1 MDQKQFIR
9 NYKALTKGTIDFF
22 LGAGASISSG
32 IPTGG
37 DLVWYFKRE
46 IYCTENGISQDRFK
60 DLKSE
65 SNRLILQNYFDL
77 QADTP
82 ERGNPKEYSFY
93 FEKCYDSWFARK
105 SFIDSLVERRNPA
118 IGYLCLANLI
128 INSRISN
135 LWTTNFDQL
144 LETSISHLD
153 PSFPFNLCSSANAKS
168 FDNLNTQYHCIYKLH
183 GDYRYDKLQNT
194 NEELKELEEAIHSK
208 FYTKLCQKGL
218 LVIGY
223 SGSDESIMS
232 FFEKHVSDETFL
244 EKGLYWT
251 TLKGC
256 QVSKRVAEL
265 INNLNKNGKP
275 SSIIEIDNF
284 DEFLLNI
291 YNAIGESQEI
301 IDKNISSLHNNTK
314 LQFGI
319 TPKKEF
325 IKLNGF
331 KSKAY
336 PQCNVFDTDIKNWKS
351 LRECKSFFPVA
362 LFKGKVY
369 SFATED
375 QIKAVFKKHVISDII
390 TVDVPEY
397 ILLRNESIYTGM
409 LYELIGNALRNKGLK
424 QYRKTKFYDKNTAA
438 EENGVLVYEAI
449 EIGLYYLDSAFY
461 LNLIPTFHFT
471 KKNGD
476 PLEKLDYQKRVNYK
490 ANIYNKPYDEML
502 KKWQVKLISNG
513 KMLFT
518 YNDYSIEFSIP
529 ASSCGGINQNP
540 NWVKFDA
547 YHLGEPAL
555 SFSTQSTNN
564 AINQL
569 KGLVQYGPIDI
580 SFSTKP
586 INRSQIKLCVLSPDN
601 CVEKILSHLNNL
613 NCKIQNN
620 GKDTFLPN
628 YEGFNEIYRRP
639 ILVPTKD
646 QKNLC
651 VTYPYSTAYNYT
663 RGQFVDF
670 LKRGI
675 DRFALNRADYDI
687 LVIYIP
693 KSFTKFRNATVIS
706 QDFDLH
712 DALKLYATDKGVT
725 IQFIEERSL
734 DSNDQCKVLWGLST
748 ALYAK
753 ASMGILWQPQE
764 IQQNTA
770 YIGISYAISKEKGIC
785 IGCSQLF
792 DATGTGMRMLLRKIA
807 SPVFAGHRNPYMG
820 KDEARSMM
828 IALRDEYYR
837 CNPTAKLER
846 IVIHKTTPF
855 MKDEIIGITQAFE
868 GISDIELIQIQDYN
882 YWRGIRY
889 GIDYKI
895 GADAYPMERGTVISL
910 NDNSILLWTHGSLK
924 HSELGKGNYY
934 KNSRGIPSPLLIKR
948 YHGNSSGET
957 IVKEILMLTKMNWNS
972 GDSLYKVLPVT
983 LDFAK
988 VLSRMSKQD
997 EAIFN
1002 KAYDFRYFM

>member
-9 NYKALTKGTIDFF
+9 NYKVLAKGTIDFF

-32 IPTGG
+32 VPTGG

-46 IYCTENGISQDRFK
+46 LYCTENNISQDRFK

-65 SNRLILQNYFDL
+65 SNRLIIQNYFNS
-77 QADTP
+77 QPDTP

-93 FEKCYDSWFARK
+93 FEKCYNSWFARK
-105 SFIDSLVERRNPA
+105 SFIDSLVERRNPT

-144 LETSISHLD
+144 LETAISNLD

-168 FDNLNTQYHCIYKLH
+168 FDNLNPRYHCIYKLH

-194 NEELKELEEAIHSK
+194 NDELKELEQEIHAQ
-208 FYTKLCQKGL
+208 FYTKLCEKGL

-223 SGSDESIMS
+223 SGSDDSIMN
-232 FFEKHVSDETFL
+232 FFEGHISDKAFL

-251 TLKGC
+251 TLKGYP
-256 QVSKRVAEL
+256 VSKRVADL
-265 INNLNKNGKP
+265 ISNLNKNGKP
-275 SSIIEIDNF
+275 ASIIEIDNF
-284 DEFLLNI
+284 DEFLLNF
-291 YNAIGESQEI
+291 YYAIGEPQET
-301 IDKNISSLHNNTK
+301 IDKNIYSLSSNTK
-314 LQFGI
+314 LRFGI

-331 KSKAY
+331 KSKVY
-336 PQCNVFDTDIKNWKS
+336 PQCNVFDTDIKTWKS
-351 LRECKSFFPVA
+351 LRECESFFPVS

-369 SFATED
+369 SFGTAD
-375 QIKAVFKKHVISDII
+375 QINAIFKGHVMSDII
-390 TVDVPEY
+390 SIDVPEY

-409 LYELIGNALRNKGLK
+409 LYELIGNALQDKGLI
-424 QYRKTKFYDKNTAA
+424 QYRKTKFYDKNTAI
-438 EENGVLVYEAI
+438 EERGVLVYEAI
-449 EIGLYYLDSAFY
+449 EIGLYYLNKAFY

-476 PLEKLDYQKRVNYK
+476 SLEKLEYQKRVNYK
-490 ANIYNKPYDEML
+490 TNIYNKPYDEML
-502 KKWQVKLISNG
+502 KKWQAKLISNG

-518 YNDYSIEFSIP
+518 YNNYSIEFFTP
-529 ASSCGGINQNP
+529 ASSCGGTNQSP

-547 YHLGEPAL
+547 YRLDEPML
-555 SFSTQSTNN
+555 SFSTQNTNT

-569 KGLVQYGPIDI
+569 KGLAQYGPIDL
-580 SFSTKP
+580 SFSSKT
-586 INRSQIKLCVLSPDN
+586 INRTQIKLCLLSPDN
-601 CVEKILSHLNNL
+601 CVKKILSHLNNL
-613 NCKIQNN
+613 NCKIPSN
-620 GKDTFLPN
+620 GKDSFLPN
-628 YEGFNEIYRRP
+628 YEGFNEIYRSP
-639 ILVPTKD
+639 ILVPTED

-651 VTYPYSTAYNYT
+651 VTYPYNTAYNYT
-663 RGQFVDF
+663 PRQFVDF

-675 DRFALNRADYDI
+675 DKLALNRTDYDI

-693 KSFTKFRNATVIS
+693 TSFSKFRNATSIS

-734 DSNDQCKVLWGLST
+734 DSSDPCKVLWGLST

-753 ASMGILWQPQE
+753 ASMGVLWQPEE

-792 DATGTGMRMLLRKIA
+792 DATGTGMRMLLRKIN
-807 SPVFAGHRNPYMG
+807 SPIFAGHRNPYMG

-837 CNPTAKLER
+837 CNPTSKLDR

-855 MKDEIIGITQAFE
+855 MKDEIVGIAQAFE
-868 GISDIELIQIQDYN
+868 GIADIELIQIQDYN

-889 GIDYKI
+889 GLDHKM
-895 GADAYPMERGTVISL
+895 GAEAYPVERGTVVSL
-910 NDNSILLWTHGSLK
+910 DDSSALLWTHGSLK
-924 HSELGKGNYY
+924 HMELGKGNYY
-934 KNSRGIPSPLLIKR
+934 KNSRGIPSPLLIRR
-948 YHGNSSGET
+948 YNGNSSGET
-957 IVKEILMLTKMNWNS
+957 IAKEILMLTKMNWNS

>member
-9 NYKALTKGTIDFF
+9 NYKVLPKGTIDFF

-46 IYCTENGISQDRFK
+46 LYCTENGISQDRFR

-65 SNRLILQNYFDL
+65 SNRLIIQNYFDS
-77 QADTP
+77 QTDTP

-93 FEKCYDSWFARK
+93 FEKCYNSWFARK

-144 LETSISHLD
+144 LETAISNLD

-168 FDNLNTQYHCIYKLH
+168 FDNLNARYSCIYKLH

-194 NEELKELEEAIHSK
+194 NKELKELEQEIHDQ

-232 FFEKHVSDETFL
+232 FFEGHVADEAFL
-244 EKGLYWT
+244 KEGLYWA
-251 TLKGC
+251 TLKGYP
-256 QVSKRVAEL
+256 VSDRVADL
-265 INNLNKNGKP
+265 ISNLNKNGKQA
-275 SSIIEIDNF
+275 SIIEIDNF
-284 DEFLLNI
+284 DEFLLNF
-291 YNAIGESQEI
+291 YYAIGESQET
-301 IDKNISSLHNNTK
+301 IDKNISSLSSNVK
-314 LQFGI
+314 LQFGT

-331 KSKAY
+331 KSKTY

-351 LRECKSFFPVA
+351 LRECGSFFPVA

-369 SFATED
+369 CFATAD
-375 QIKAVFKKHVISDII
+375 QIKAVFNGHIMSDIVS
-390 TVDVPEY
+390 VDVPEY

-409 LYELIGNALRNKGLK
+409 LYELIGDALKNKGLTK
-424 QYRKTKFYDKNTAA
+424 YRKTKFYDKNTVT

-449 EIGLYYLDSAFY
+449 EICLYYLNKAFY

-476 PLEKLDYQKRVNYK
+476 PLDKLEYQKRVNYK
-490 ANIYNKPYDEML
+490 ANIYNKPYDAML
-502 KKWQVKLISNG
+502 KKWQAKLISNG
-513 KMLFT
+513 RMLFT
-518 YNDYSIEFSIP
+518 YNNYSIEFATP
-529 ASSCGGINQNP
+529 ASSCGGMNQNP

-547 YHLGEPAL
+547 YRLDEPTL
-555 SFSTQSTNN
+555 SFSTQNTNT

-569 KGLVQYGPIDI
+569 KGLAQYGPIDV
-580 SFSTKP
+580 SFSAKA

-613 NCKIQNN
+613 NCKIPSN
-620 GKDTFLPN
+620 GKDSFLPN
-628 YEGFNEIYRRP
+628 YEGFNEIYRRS
-639 ILVPTKD
+639 ILVPTKS

-663 RGQFVDF
+663 PRQFVDF

-675 DRFALNRADYDI
+675 DKFALNRTDYDI

-693 KSFTKFRNATVIS
+693 KSFSKFRNAIS
-706 QDFDLH
+706 ISPDFDLH

-734 DSNDQCKVLWGLST
+734 DSSDLCKVLWGLST

-753 ASMGILWQPQE
+753 ASMGVLWQPKE

-770 YIGISYAISKEKGIC
+770 YIGISYALSKEKGIC

-792 DATGTGMRMLLRKIA
+792 DATGTGMRMLLRKID
-807 SPVFAGHRNPYMG
+807 SPIFVGHRNPYMG

-837 CNPTAKLER
+837 CNPTSKLDR

-868 GISDIELIQIQDYN
+868 GIADIELIQIQDYN

-889 GIDYKI
+889 GVDYKK
-895 GADAYPMERGTVISL
+895 GAEAYPVERGTVISL
-910 NDNSILLWTHGSLK
+910 DDNSALLWTHGSLK
-924 HSELGKGNYY
+924 NIELGKGNYY
-934 KNSRGIPSPLLIKR
+934 KNSRGIPYPLLIKR
-948 YHGNSSGET
+948 YNGNSSGET
-957 IVKEILMLTKMNWNS
+957 IAKEILMLTKMNWNS

>member
-1 MDQKQFIR
+1 MNQKQFIR
-9 NYKALTKGTIDFF
+9 NYKVINKGIIDFF
-22 LGAGASISSG
+22 LGAGASFSSN

-65 SNRLILQNYFDL
+65 ANRLVLQNFFDL

-82 ERGNPKEYSFY
+82 KRGDSQEYSFY
-93 FEKCYDSWFARK
+93 FEKCYDSWLARK
-105 SFIDSLVERRNPA
+105 SFIDSLVEKRNPA

-128 INSRISN
+128 LNSRISN
-135 LWTTNFDQL
+135 IWTTNFDQL
-144 LETSISHLD
+144 LETAIANID
-153 PSFPFNLCSSANAKS
+153 PAFPFNLCSSANAKS
-168 FDNLNTQYHCIYKLH
+168 FDNLNLQYPCIYKLH

-194 NEELKELEEAIHSK
+194 NKELKELEQAIHSQ

-223 SGSDESIMS
+223 SGLDESIMS
-232 FFEKHVSDETFL
+232 FFEEHVSDKTFL

-256 QVSKRVAEL
+256 QVSNRVAAL
-265 INNLNKNGKP
+265 INSLNKNGKP

-291 YNAIGESQEI
+291 YFAIGESQNI
-301 IDKNISSLHNNTK
+301 IDKRIPSSNNNTK
-314 LQFGI
+314 LQFR
-319 TPKKEF
+319 TRQKREF

-336 PQCNVFDTDIKNWKS
+336 PQCNVFDTDIQSWKT
-351 LRECKSFFPVA
+351 LRECKSYFPVA
-362 LFKGKVY
+362 LFKEKIY
-369 SFATED
+369 CFAKED
-375 QIKAVFKKHVISDII
+375 QIKAVFKEHIMSDILS
-390 TVDVPEY
+390 VDVPEY
-397 ILLRNESIYTGM
+397 ILLRNESIYVGM
-409 LYELIGNALRNKGLK
+409 LYELIGNALRNKGLE
-424 QYRKTKFYDKNTAA
+424 QYRKTKFFDKNTMT
-438 EENGVLVYEAI
+438 EENGILVYEAI
-449 EIGLYYLDSAFY
+449 EIGLDYLDKAFY

-476 PLEKLDYQKRVNYK
+476 QLEKFEYQKRVNYK
-490 ANIYNKPYDEML
+490 ANIYNKQYDEIL
-502 KKWQVKLISNG
+502 KKWQAKLISDG
-513 KMLFT
+513 KMLFA

-547 YHLGEPAL
+547 YHLDEPAL
-555 SFSTQSTNN
+555 SFSTQNTNN
-564 AINQL
+564 SINQL
-569 KGLVQYGPIDI
+569 KGLVQYGPIDA

-601 CVEKILSHLNNL
+601 CVDKILGHLNNL
-613 NCKIQNN
+613 SCKIQNN
-620 GKDTFLPN
+620 SKDSFLPN

-639 ILVPTKD
+639 LLVPTKD

-651 VTYPYSTAYNYT
+651 VTYSYSTVYNYT
-663 RGQFVDF
+663 PSQFVDF

-675 DRFALNRADYDI
+675 DKFALTRTDYDI

-693 KSFTKFRNATVIS
+693 KSFTKFRNATSIS

-734 DSNDQCKVLWGLST
+734 DSGEQCKVLWGLST

-753 ASMGILWQPQE
+753 ASMGVLWQPQE
-764 IQQNTA
+764 VQENTA

-792 DATGTGMRMLLRKIA
+792 DATGTGMRMLLRKID

-837 CNPTAKLER
+837 CNPTAKLDR

-855 MKDEIIGITQAFE
+855 MKDEMIGITQAFE

-882 YWRGIRY
+882 HWRGIRY
-889 GIDYKI
+889 GIDYKT
-895 GADAYPMERGTVISL
+895 GAESYPMERGTVIQL
-910 NDNSILLWTHGSLK
+910 NDNSVLLWTHGSLK
-924 HSELGKGNYY
+924 HPELGKGNYY
-934 KNSRGIPSPLLIKR
+934 KNGRGIPSPLLIKR
-948 YHGNSSGET
+948 YHGNSSGES